1 MDFFKSVF
9 ADDSSPQNP
18 QNPYDSDP
26 DSPNH
31 PSQDEEELEE
41 NPDPNPNSSAA
52 WSFGGLIKTLAT
64 RSELR
69 SVIDTY
75 RRDLDE
81 FRSGLSK
88 ETAAICDAASRAV
101 KDLPGSLETGA
112 SVAQE
117 SLESVGQAIDDF
129 SSSVWRGTAEIIS
142 HGKDALLSADLDDG
156 GDSETLNSGS
166 AAVASQSSKRY
177 SRFEVQVAG
186 IQSDPVTYCD
196 EPEDAEDY
204 GKWKLGFVLEE
215 KEEEIENLC
224 SENGTVETIYGK
236 LVPSVVDHETFWSRY
251 FYRIYKLKLVEDAR
265 ANLVK
270 RAISRED
277 DEDLSWD
284 VEDDDEEEEE
294 EPLKVSKNR
303 ILQEEIPTVKPIEV
317 GEENSNKRS
326 DDLGFS
332 TEPAFDHGSVEGLKS
347 VEKQEIVESD
357 SENGDNSAAKP
368 DEKSSMDGKM
378 DTGESGKDS
387 DISVVSS
394 QQSGHEDEDLGWDEI
409 EDLSSIDDK
418 KVTTAAS
425 SNKDDMRKRLST
437 ADDEEDLSWDIED
450 EESGI
455 GELYHDVI

>member
-9 ADDSSPQNP
+9 ADDPSPQNP
-18 QNPYDSDP
+18 QNSSDSDP

-31 PSQDEEELEE
+31 PSQDEEEPEE
-41 NPDPNPNSSAA
+41 NPYPNPNSSAA

-64 RSELR
+64 RSEFR

-88 ETAAICDAASRAV
+88 ETAAIRNAASRAV

-142 HGKDALLSADLDDG
+142 HGKDALLSSDLDDG
-156 GDSETLNSGS
+156 GDSETLNSAS
-166 AAVASQSSKRY
+166 STAASQSSKRY

-196 EPEDAEDY
+196 EPEDVEDY

-215 KEEEIENLC
+215 KEEEIEDLC
-224 SENGTVETIYGK
+224 SENGTVEAIYRK

-251 FYRIYKLKLVEDAR
+251 FYRIYKLKLVEAAR

-284 VEDDDEEEEE
+284 VEDDEEEEE
-294 EPLKVSKNR
+294 EEETLKVSKNR
-303 ILQEEIPTVKPIEV
+303 ILREEIPTVSEIDAEKKPIEV

-326 DDLGFS
+326 DDKGFS
-332 TEPAFDHGSVEGLKS
+332 TDPAFDHGSVEGLES
-347 VEKQEIVESD
+347 VEKQEIAESN
-357 SENGDNSAAKP
+357 SENSDNSAAKP
-368 DEKSSMDGKM
+368 DDKLSLDGKM
-378 DTGESGKDS
+378 DAGESGKDS

-394 QQSGHEDEDLGWDEI
+394 QQSGHDEEDLGWDEI

-418 KVTTAAS
+418 KVAAS
-425 SNKDDMRKRLST
+425 SNKDDLRRRLSA
-437 ADDEEDLSWDIED
+437 ADDEEDLSWDIDD
-450 EESGI
+450 EESVK
-455 GELYHDVI
+455 H